1 MAKPLRVG
9 VAGLGVVG
17 SALARLLGRLR
28 PDLAARTGR
37 DIVIVAVSARSDRD
51 RGLGLGDVA
60 FFADPRELAAG
71 GEIDVFVELIG
82 GADGIAHEAVAA
94 ALTRGLAV
102 VTANKAML
110 AAHGLDLA
118 RLAESRGATL
128 AFEAAVGGG
137 VPVIKT
143 LREGLAGNSVRRVC
157 GILNG
162 TCNYI
167 LSRMET
173 DGLPFE
179 VCLADAQRLG
189 YAEADPTFDVGCFD
203 TAHKLAILASLAF
216 GTRLDAGAVSVEGI
230 SSITLADLAAA
241 DELGFRIKLLG
252 VAERTDHGVE
262 QRVHPTMVAKSEPL
276 AQTMGVLNA
285 VTIDGDAIGA
295 LTLVGPGAGGDATAS
310 AVAADIVDIARGAAL
325 PTFGRPVDTLVEAER
340 ASMQRHE
347 GGYYIR
353 LSVVERPGAMAAIAT
368 RMGERKIS
376 LEAIMQKRAPKDAPS
391 SPHVPVVLITHA
403 TTEASV
409 REALALTVADGVVRP
424 TPQVIRIERP

>member
-17 SALARLLGRLR
+17 SALARLLSRLR

-37 DIVIVAVSARSDRD
+37 DIGIAAVSARSDRD
-51 RGLGLGDVA
+51 RGLGLADAA

-94 ALTRGLAV
+94 ALTRGLPV

-189 YAEADPTFDVGCFD
+189 YAEADPTFDVGGFD

-216 GTRLDAGAVSVEGI
+216 GTRLDAGGVSVEGI

-376 LEAIMQKRAPKDAPS
+376 LEAIMQKRAPKHAPS